1 PDRVGFAGAVAAAL
15 HPVRRA
21 RVALPGL
28 FHLRPVA
35 GGHHP
40 LLRHHRARIPA
51 GEGGGGTGRHRHH
64 GDDRRHGGRRL
75 AVGHDLRPDRFLQ
88 RRFPERLRVERAQR
102 RDRRAA
108 VVADSHGAD
117 RRRLNPFG
125 DSVVGGGGLHA
136 IYPRDAPRRRRR
148 DFRTDKGPD
157 GGQGM
162 LQQTLSRKLI
172 RLVAVAL
179 LAGSLAACAS
189 DDKPEYVERPVDDL
203 YNAAMNSLMAGNY
216 TEAAEQ
222 FDEVERQHPYSIWA
236 TKAQLL
242 AAYSHYEA
250 DNYDDAIIG
259 LDRFIQLHPSH
270 KDAPYAYYLRALTY
284 YEQITDVGRD
294 QRMTQL
300 ALNALDE
307 VVRRYPNTE
316 YARDAR
322 LKLDLARDHL
332 AGKEMSV

>member
-1 PDRVGFAGAVAAAL
+1 SS
-15 HPVRRA
+15 
-21 RVALPGL
+21 
-28 FHLRPVA
+28 
-35 GGHHP
+35 
-40 LLRHHRARIPA
+40 
-51 GEGGGGTGRHRHH
+51 
-64 GDDRRHGGRRL
+64 
-75 AVGHDLRPDRFLQ
+75 DL
-88 RRFPERLRVERAQR
+88 
-102 RDRRAA
+102 
-108 VVADSHGAD
+108 
-117 RRRLNPFG
+117 
-125 DSVVGGGGLHA
+125 
-136 IYPRDAPRRRRR
+136 
-148 DFRTDKGPD
+148 
-157 GGQGM
+157 
-162 LQQTLSRKLI
+162 
-172 RLVAVAL
+172 
-179 LAGSLAACAS
+179 
-189 DDKPEYVERPVDDL
+189 
-203 YNAAMNSLMAGNY
+203 
-216 TEAAEQ
+216 EAAEQ

-236 TKAQLL
+236 TKAQPL

-332 AGKEMSV
+332 AGKEMSVGRFYLKRGQYLAAINRFQKVVDD

>member
-1 PDRVGFAGAVAAAL
+1 MLYIREMRRGGAGAIS
-15 HPVRRA
+15 VR
-21 RVALPGL
+21 
-28 FHLRPVA
+28 
-35 GGHHP
+35 
-40 LLRHHRARIPA
+40 
-51 GEGGGGTGRHRHH
+51 T
-64 GDDRRHGGRRL
+64 
-75 AVGHDLRPDRFLQ
+75 
-88 RRFPERLRVERAQR
+88 
-102 RDRRAA
+102 
-108 VVADSHGAD
+108 
-117 RRRLNPFG
+117 
-125 DSVVGGGGLHA
+125 
-136 IYPRDAPRRRRR
+136 
-148 DFRTDKGPD
+148 KGPD
-157 GGQGM
+157 RGQGM

-172 RLVAVAL
+172 RLAAVAL

-203 YNAAMNSLMAGNY
+203 YNTAMSSLMAGNY
-216 TEAAEQ
+216 NQAAEQ

-259 LDRFIQLHPSH
+259 LDRFIQLHPSN

-332 AGKEMSV
+332 AGKEMSVGRFYLKRGQYLAAINRFQRVVDDYQTTTHVPEALHRMVEAYTALGIDDQARRIAAVLGHNYPGSRWYADTYYLVEGVDLRPPETDRSWVARTWDSVF